1 MPIFFMVTKCIF
13 SSANPQKK
21 SAGCLGLNHYFYPM
35 SMSGSTHPINRVST
49 DHRSAVL
56 GRMVEIDFY
65 LPVSNTSGNSCSIL
79 LINDGQ
85 DLRALAFE
93 TILQGLYEEGGIQP
107 FLAVGIHA
115 GKERRMEYGTAG
127 EPDYLGRGARAA
139 NYQEFI
145 IQELIPFIH
154 ARFPN
159 TQEAPISMAGFSL
172 GGLSALDLTWNNP
185 EQFCSVGVFSGSLW
199 WRSLDQE
206 NPLYSDDK
214 HRIMHQRVRQG
225 QHNTGQR
232 FFFQCGA
239 LDEEKDRNRNG
250 IIDSIDDTLDMIE
263 ELVRKGIPRSTH
275 IYYLELA
282 DAKHDVA
289 SWGRAW
295 PFFLRWNYGK

>member
-1 MPIFFMVTKCIF
+1 MGGPTNLV
-13 SSANPQKK
+13 
-21 SAGCLGLNHYFYPM
+21 
-35 SMSGSTHPINRVST
+35 NRFST

-56 GRMVEIDFY
+56 GRVVEIDFY
-65 LPVSNTSGNSCSIL
+65 LPDSNTSGDSCPIL

-225 QHNTGQR
+225 QHNPGQR

-250 IIDSIDDTLDMIE
+250 IIDSIDDTLDLIE
-263 ELVRKGIPRSTH
+263 ELVRKGVPRASH

-282 DAKHDVA
+282 DGKHDVA
-289 SWGRAW
+289 SWGRAL